1 MPIPAHMTRVAT
13 ERDELKVKLDAL
25 DKFIGGNPIFPKL
38 PAEEQYRLLQQQ
50 GYMRGYYETLC
61 RRLES
66 MPASTPDAE

>member
-1 MPIPAHMTRVAT
+1 MSHMTRVAT
-13 ERDELKVKLDAL
+13 ERDEMGVKLDAL
-25 DKFIGGNPIFPKL
+25 DYFIGGDTKFPEL

-66 MPASTPDAE
+66 MPASTTDAE